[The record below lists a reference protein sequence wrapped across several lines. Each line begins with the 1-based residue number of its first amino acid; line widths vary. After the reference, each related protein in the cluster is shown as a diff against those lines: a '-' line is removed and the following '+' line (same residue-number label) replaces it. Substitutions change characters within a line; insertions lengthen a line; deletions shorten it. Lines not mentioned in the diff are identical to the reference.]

1 MRINTLESSIAEH
14 QPLPDK
20 IANFVREAIIVG
32 KLKPGEKISEAKLA
46 EELHISRTPIREAIR
61 MLESEGFVS
70 IIPRRGTIV
79 SEFSLDDLYEYFQIK
94 ACLEGFAAAG
104 VVDKLSER
112 ELNKLKRLNEEELAT
127 IKAGD
132 FSHYLR
138 IHDDFHQT
146 FLTRTANRKLFSLIQ
161 HMGFHIRRL
170 EKIFTDH
177 PDIFVNCSETHANLI
192 AAFEARD
199 PEKVRQMVEQNI
211 LLIAENL
218 KKYGVGLLGNE
229 AVR

>member
-32 KLKPGEKISEAKLA
+32 KLKPGEKVSEAKLA

-79 SEFSLDDLYEYFQIK
+79 SEFSLEDLYEYFQIK
-94 ACLEGFAAAG
+94 ACLEAFAAAS
-104 VVDKLSER
+104 VVDLLSDR
-112 ELNKLKRLNEEELAT
+112 DLSKLKRLNEEEMSV

-138 IHDDFHQT
+138 IHEDFHQT
-146 FLTRTANRKLFSLIQ
+146 FLTRTGNRKLALLMQ
-161 HMGFHIRRL
+161 QLGFHIRRL
-170 EKIFTDH
+170 EKIFNDH
-177 PDIFVNCSETHANLI
+177 PEIFITCSETHGDLI
-192 AAFEARD
+192 SAFESRD
-199 PEKVRQMVEQNI
+199 PKRVREIVEQNI
-211 LLIAENL
+211 LNIAENIRQYEDDL
-218 KKYGVGLLGNE
+218 QGNG
-229 AVR
+229 AT

>member
-1 MRINTLESSIAEH
+1 MRINTLENSIAEH

-46 EELHISRTPIREAIR
+46 DELHISRTPIREAIR

-79 SEFSLDDLYEYFQIK
+79 SEFSLEDLYEYFQIK

-104 VVDKLSER
+104 VVGKLSER
-112 ELNKLKRLNEEELAT
+112 ELNKLKRLNEEEMAVV
-127 IKAGD
+127 KAGD
-132 FSHYLR
+132 FTHYLR
-138 IHDDFHQT
+138 IHDDFHQI
-146 FLTRTANRKLFSLIQ
+146 FLARTSNRKLFSLIQ

-170 EKIFTDH
+170 EKIFINY
-177 PDIFVNCSETHANLI
+177 PEIFVNCSKTHSNLI
-192 AAFEARD
+192 AAFEAHD
-199 PEKVRQMVEQNI
+199 AKKVREIVEQNI

-218 KKYGVGLLGNE
+218 KQHGASFLENGE
-229 AVR
+229 T

>member
-32 KLKPGEKISEAKLA
+32 KLKPGEKVSEAKLA

-79 SEFSLDDLYEYFQIK
+79 SEFSLEDLYEYFQIK
-94 ACLEGFAAAG
+94 ACLEAFAAAS
-104 VVDKLSER
+104 VVDLLSDR
-112 ELNKLKRLNEEELAT
+112 DLSKLKRLNEEEMSV

-138 IHDDFHQT
+138 IHEDFHQT
-146 FLTRTANRKLFSLIQ
+146 FLTRTGNRKLALLMQ
-161 HMGFHIRRL
+161 QLGFHIRRL
-170 EKIFTDH
+170 EKIFNDH
-177 PDIFVNCSETHANLI
+177 PEIFITCSETHGNLI
-192 AAFEARD
+192 SAFESRD
-199 PEKVRQMVEQNI
+199 PKRVREIVEQNI
-211 LLIAENL
+211 LNIAENIRQYEDDL
-218 KKYGVGLLGNE
+218 QGNG
-229 AVR
+229 AT

>member
-1 MRINTLESSIAEH
+1 MRINTLENSIAEH

-46 EELHISRTPIREAIR
+46 DELHISRTPIREAIR

-79 SEFSLDDLYEYFQIK
+79 SEFSLEDLYEYFQIK
-94 ACLEGFAAAG
+94 ACLEGFAAAS
-104 VVDKLSER
+104 VVDSLSER
-112 ELNKLKRLNEEELAT
+112 EFNKLKRLNKEEMAA
-127 IKAGD
+127 ISAGD

-138 IHDDFHQT
+138 IHDDFHQI
-146 FLTRTANRKLFSLIQ
+146 FLARTANRKLFSLIQ

-170 EKIFTDH
+170 EKIFNDH
-177 PDIFVNCSETHANLI
+177 PDIFVTCSETHGDLI

-199 PEKVRQMVEQNI
+199 PKKVREIVERNI
-211 LLIAENL
+211 LHIAENL
-218 KKYGVGLLGNE
+218 KRYGAGSQENDE
-229 AVR
+229 A

>member
-1 MRINTLESSIAEH
+1 MRINTLENSIAEH

-46 EELHISRTPIREAIR
+46 DELHISRTPIREAIR

-79 SEFSLDDLYEYFQIK
+79 SEFSLEDLYEYFQIK
-94 ACLEGFAAAG
+94 ACLEGFAAAS
-104 VVDKLSER
+104 VVDSLSER
-112 ELNKLKRLNEEELAT
+112 EFNKLKRLNKEEMAA
-127 IKAGD
+127 IDAGD

-138 IHDDFHQT
+138 IHDDFHQI
-146 FLTRTANRKLFSLIQ
+146 FLARTANRKLFSLIQ

-170 EKIFTDH
+170 EKIFNDH
-177 PDIFVNCSETHANLI
+177 PDIFVTCSETHGDLI

-199 PEKVRQMVEQNI
+199 PKKVREIVERNI
-211 LLIAENL
+211 LHIADNL
-218 KKYGVGLLGNE
+218 KRYGAGSQENDE
-229 AVR
+229 A

>member
-1 MRINTLESSIAEH
+1 MRINTLENSIAEH

-46 EELHISRTPIREAIR
+46 DELHISRTPIREAIR

-79 SEFSLDDLYEYFQIK
+79 SEFSLEDLYEYFQIK
-94 ACLEGFAAAG
+94 ACLEGFAAAS
-104 VVDKLSER
+104 VVDSLSER
-112 ELNKLKRLNEEELAT
+112 EFNKLKRLNKEEMAA
-127 IKAGD
+127 IDAGD

-138 IHDDFHQT
+138 IHDDFHQI
-146 FLTRTANRKLFSLIQ
+146 FLARTANRKLFSLIQ

-170 EKIFTDH
+170 EKIFNDH
-177 PDIFVNCSETHANLI
+177 PDIFVTCSETHGDLI

-199 PEKVRQMVEQNI
+199 PKKVREIVERNI
-211 LLIAENL
+211 LHIAENL
-218 KKYGVGLLGNE
+218 KRYGAGSQENDE
-229 AVR
+229 A

>member
-79 SEFSLDDLYEYFQIK
+79 SEFSLGDLYEYFQIK
-94 ACLEGFAAAG
+94 ACLEGFAAAS
-104 VVDKLSER
+104 VVKALTER
-112 ELNKLKRLNEEELAT
+112 DIVKLKKLNEEEMAA
-127 IKAGD
+127 IKASD

-138 IHDDFHQT
+138 IHDDFHQI
-146 FLTRTANRKLFSLIQ
+146 FLSRTANRKLFSLIQ

-170 EKIFTDH
+170 EKIFNDH
-177 PDIFVNCSETHANLI
+177 PEIFVDCSETHANLI
-192 AAFEARD
+192 AAFEVRD
-199 PEKVRQMVEQNI
+199 AVRVREMVEGNI
-211 LLIAENL
+211 LHIAENL
-218 KKYGVGLLGNE
+218 KRYGVDYREHGQG
-229 AVR
+229 

>member
-46 EELHISRTPIREAIR
+46 DELHISRTPIREAIR

-79 SEFSLDDLYEYFQIK
+79 SEFSLEDLYEYFQIK
-94 ACLEGFAAAG
+94 ACLEGFAAAS
-104 VVDKLSER
+104 VVDSLSER
-112 ELNKLKRLNEEELAT
+112 DLNKMKKLNEEEMAAV
-127 IKAGD
+127 KAGD

-146 FLTRTANRKLFSLIQ
+146 FLARTGNSKLFSLIQ

-170 EKIFTDH
+170 EKVFNDH
-177 PDIFVNCSETHANLI
+177 PEIFVTCSETHGSLI
-192 AAFEARD
+192 AAFEAKD
-199 PEKVRQMVEQNI
+199 PKKVREMVEQNI
-211 LLIAENL
+211 LHIAENL
-218 KKYGVGLLGNE
+218 KQYGVDSLENDE
-229 AVR
+229 V

>member
-46 EELHISRTPIREAIR
+46 DELHISRTPIREAIR

-79 SEFSLDDLYEYFQIK
+79 SEFSLEDLYEYFQIK
-94 ACLEGFAAAG
+94 ACLEAFAAAS
-104 VVDKLSER
+104 VVDSLSER
-112 ELNKLKRLNEEELAT
+112 DLAKLKRLNEEEMSAVKT
-127 IKAGD
+127 GD

-146 FLTRTANRKLFSLIQ
+146 FLARTGNRKLALVIQ
-161 HMGFHIRRL
+161 QLGFHIRRL
-170 EKIFTDH
+170 EKIFNDH
-177 PDIFVNCSETHANLI
+177 PEIFITCSETHGDLI
-192 AAFEARD
+192 AAFESRD
-199 PEKVRQMVEQNI
+199 SKRVREIVEQNI
-211 LLIAENL
+211 LHIAENIRQ
-218 KKYGVGLLGNE
+218 YEDGIEGND
-229 AVR
+229 AT